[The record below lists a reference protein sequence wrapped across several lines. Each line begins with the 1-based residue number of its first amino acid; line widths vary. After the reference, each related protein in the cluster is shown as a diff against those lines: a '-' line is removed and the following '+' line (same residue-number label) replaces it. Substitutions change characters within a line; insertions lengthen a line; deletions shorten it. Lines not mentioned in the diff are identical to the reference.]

1 LKAFFEFKTK
11 TKMKQFTIKITCKDE
26 KGLVYRISEI
36 FLENGLNI
44 IKNDEF
50 VDNEKTLFFMR
61 TEVSG
66 IAEPEKVIEQ
76 LKKQLGDCSI
86 ELSQNE
92 SKNVVV
98 LVTKEH
104 HCLAD
109 LLIRNQFKD
118 LNFNIL
124 AVVGNYENLR
134 ELTEK
139 FNIPFIYIP
148 TENITREEH
157 EKKIKSALKDYNYD
171 YLVLAKFMRIL
182 SPDFVKNFE
191 GKIINIHHSFLPAFI
206 GANPYKQAFERGV
219 KIIGATAHFVTNDLD
234 EGPIIYQDIIKVSH
248 SKTAKDLAKM
258 GKDVERIVLAN
269 ALKLVFEDKVFIDG
283 NKTIIFE

>member
-1 LKAFFEFKTK
+1 
-11 TKMKQFTIKITCKDE
+11 MKQFTIKITCKDE

-36 FLENGLNI
+36 LLENGLNI

-50 VDNEKTLFFMR
+50 VDNEKALFFMR

-66 IAEPEKVIEQ
+66 IAEPEKITEQ

-124 AVVGNYENLR
+124 AVVGNYEKLR

-139 FNIPFIYIP
+139 FNIPFIHIP
-148 TENITREEH
+148 AENITREEH
-157 EKKIKSALKDYNYD
+157 EEKIKNALQDYNYD

-182 SPDFVKNFE
+182 SPDFVKDFE

-219 KIIGATAHFVTNDLD
+219 KIIGATAHFVTNDLY

>member
-1 LKAFFEFKTK
+1 
-11 TKMKQFTIKITCKDE
+11 MKQFTIKITCKDE

-36 FLENGLNI
+36 LLENGLNI

-50 VDNEKTLFFMR
+50 VDNEKALFFMR

-66 IAEPEKVIEQ
+66 IAEPEKVIDQ

-118 LNFNIL
+118 LNFNIV

-148 TENITREEH
+148 AENIMREEH
-157 EKKIKSALKDYNYD
+157 EEKIKTVLKDYNYD

-182 SPDFVKNFE
+182 SPDFVKDFE

>member
-1 LKAFFEFKTK
+1 
-11 TKMKQFTIKITCKDE
+11 MMNFTFKITCTDE
-26 KGLVYRISEI
+26 KGLVYRISEVL
-36 FLENGLNI
+36 LENGLNI

-50 VDNEKTLFFMR
+50 VDNEKSLFFMR

-66 IAEPEKVIEQ
+66 IADPEKVITQ
-76 LKKQLGDCSI
+76 LKDQLGDCTI
-86 ELSQNE
+86 ELSENQP
-92 SKNVVV
+92 KNVV
-98 LVTKEH
+98 LMVTKEH
-104 HCLAD
+104 HCLGD
-109 LLIRNQFKD
+109 LLIRNQFRD
-118 LNFNIL
+118 LNFNII
-124 AVVGNYENLR
+124 AVIGNYESLR

-148 TENITREEH
+148 AENVSRIEH
-157 EKKIKSALKDYNYD
+157 ENQIKVALRNYQFD

-182 SPDFVKNFE
+182 SPDFVKDFE
-191 GKIINIHHSFLPAFI
+191 GKIVNIHHSFLPAFI

>member
-1 LKAFFEFKTK
+1 
-11 TKMKQFTIKITCKDE
+11 MKQFTIKITCKDE

-36 FLENGLNI
+36 LLENGLNI

-50 VDNEKTLFFMR
+50 VDNEKALFFMR

-66 IAEPEKVIEQ
+66 IAEPEKVIDQ
-76 LKKQLGDCSI
+76 LKKQLGDWSI

-118 LNFNIL
+118 LNFNIV

-148 TENITREEH
+148 AENITRAEH
-157 EKKIKSALKDYNYD
+157 EEKIKTVLQDYNYD

-182 SPDFVKNFE
+182 SPSFVKDFE

>member
-1 LKAFFEFKTK
+1 
-11 TKMKQFTIKITCKDE
+11 MKQFTIKITCKDE

-36 FLENGLNI
+36 LLENGLNI

-50 VDNEKTLFFMR
+50 VDNEKALFFMR

-66 IAEPEKVIEQ
+66 IAEPEKVIDQ

-118 LNFNIL
+118 LNFNIV
-124 AVVGNYENLR
+124 AVIGNYENLR

-148 TENITREEH
+148 AENIMREEH
-157 EKKIKSALKDYNYD
+157 EEKIKTVLQDYNYD

-182 SPDFVKNFE
+182 SPDFVKDFE

>member
-1 LKAFFEFKTK
+1 
-11 TKMKQFTIKITCKDE
+11 MKQFTIKITCKDE

-36 FLENGLNI
+36 LLENGLNI

-50 VDNEKTLFFMR
+50 VDNEKSQFFMR
-61 TEVSG
+61 TEVAG

-86 ELSQNE
+86 ELNQNQ

-104 HCLAD
+104 HCLGD

-124 AVVGNYENLR
+124 AVIGNYENLR

-139 FNIPFIYIP
+139 FNIPFTYIP
-148 TENITREEH
+148 AENITREEH
-157 EKKIKSALKDYNYD
+157 EEKIKTVLQNYNYD

-182 SPDFVKNFE
+182 SPDFVKDFE

-219 KIIGATAHFVTNDLD
+219 KIIGVTAHFVTNDLD